1 MNSQKTANPLKEFN
15 DPAEVKPR
23 GGPDERRYV
32 QSMKMS
38 ESPMFGSNLMEVIL
52 DRNNLKRA
60 LRRVKSNKG
69 APGVD
74 GMTVQE
80 LSGYLKENWL
90 LIKEQLLKG
99 EYQPNVVQRVEIPKP
114 GKREKRQLGI
124 PTCLDRFI
132 QQAILQVLQR
142 QWDERFSKSCF
153 GFRPGRSAHQAVG
166 RSQEYIRSGYDSVV
180 DIDLEKF
187 FDHVNHDRL
196 MSSLARQI
204 EDKRALKLIRA
215 YLTAGILDHGLVSN
229 PTEGTP
235 QGGPLS
241 PFLSNVV
248 LDELDKELEKRGHHF
263 VRYGDDCNI
272 YVRTQ
277 RAGERVMHSITR
289 FIEKKLKLRI
299 NSEKSAVG
307 DPRKRTFLGFSF
319 TGGRQPNR
327 IKIAETSIKR
337 FRSRIRH
344 ITRRNKGRSVLNVV
358 EQLTRYVN
366 GWKGYFRL
374 AETSTI
380 FRDLDSWIRRRLR
393 SLYWKQWKVYQ
404 KRKKELMSRGVP
416 EDLAQSAAWSAKGC
430 WRMSNW
436 KAIQLALPNKY
447 FDHMGL
453 PRLVNL

>member
-1 MNSQKTANPLKEFN
+1 MNIQKTANPEKELN

-23 GGPDERRYV
+23 GGSDECRYV
-32 QSMKMS
+32 HSMTMS
-38 ESPMFGSNLMEVIL
+38 ESPMFGSNLMEAIL

-60 LRRVKSNKG
+60 LRRVNSNKG

-74 GMTVQE
+74 GMTVEE
-80 LSGYLKENWL
+80 LPGYLKENRAH
-90 LIKEQLLKG
+90 IKEQLLRG
-99 EYQPNVVQRVEIPKP
+99 EYQPNVVRRVEIPKP
-114 GKREKRQLGI
+114 GKKDKRRLGI

-142 QWDERFSKSCF
+142 QWDDRFSESCF
-153 GFRPGRSAHQAVG
+153 GFRPRRSAHQAVR

-204 EDKRALKLIRA
+204 EDKLVLKLIRA
-215 YLTAGILDHGLVSN
+215 YLTAGILDNGLVST

-248 LDELDKELEKRGHHF
+248 LDELDKELEKRGHRF

-299 NSEKSAVG
+299 NSGKSAVG
-307 DPRKRTFLGFSF
+307 DPRKRKFPGFSF

-337 FRSRIRH
+337 FRSRIRQ

-358 EQLTRYVN
+358 EQLAWYLN

-374 AETSTI
+374 AETFTI
-380 FRDLDSWIRRRLR
+380 FRDPDSRIRRRLR

-404 KRKKELMSRGVP
+404 KRKKELISRGVP
-416 EDLAQSAAWSAKGC
+416 EDLAQPAAWSAKGC

-436 KAIQLALPNKY
+436 KAIQLALPNKH
-447 FDHMGL
+447 FDNMGL